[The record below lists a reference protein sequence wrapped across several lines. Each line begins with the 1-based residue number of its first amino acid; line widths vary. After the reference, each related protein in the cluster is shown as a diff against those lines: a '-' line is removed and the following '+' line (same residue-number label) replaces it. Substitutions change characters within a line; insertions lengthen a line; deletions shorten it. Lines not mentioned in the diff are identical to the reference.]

1 MTKLFSDQWIRE
13 NCPEYQPT
21 SLKLAKELAR
31 DSSGN
36 VRENID
42 PPRNVQTLLNRA
54 SVLDRERLMD
64 RARAMTPLNELGE
77 SIRRIEALR
86 RMDET
91 RESATLSRKELK
103 ERREFLALYPY
114 AYDEMPLD
122 MVSNERQI
130 ARQRYGDSEMRLALG
145 RENNRK
151 IKLENAYRRRV
162 DILVRDALSEGMSD
176 LAIDAFSEESNERF
190 KNLIDTE
197 NSLLTDKELNEGILF
212 LLKIQHIKE
221 PEVEQFRLSIL
232 KSNPDANVRQV
243 QEKVL
248 DILTTE
254 GALSEFISTKGDS
267 LETASERRM
276 EARDRRL
283 PEQLKEFYSQ
293 SESIPEFRSNLRG
306 GESGE
311 VE

>member
-86 RMDET
+86 RIDET
-91 RESATLSRKELK
+91 KESATLSRKELK
-103 ERREFLALYPY
+103 ERREFLALYPF

-130 ARQRYGDSEMRLALG
+130 ARERYGDSEMRLALG

-162 DILVRDALSEGMSD
+162 DILVRDALSEGMSEM
-176 LAIDAFSEESNERF
+176 AIDAFEEESNERTR
-190 KNLIDTE
+190 NIIDRD
-197 NSLLTDKELNEGILF
+197 SKLLTDKELNDDIIF
-212 LLKIQHIKE
+212 LLKNQHIKE
-221 PEVEQFRLSIL
+221 TEVEQFRLSIL
-232 KSNPDANVRQV
+232 KSNPDANARQV
-243 QEKVL
+243 QEKIL
-248 DILTTE
+248 DILITE
-254 GALSEFISTKGDS
+254 GALDEFKSYSGDS
-267 LETASERRM
+267 LETASERRI

-283 PEQLKEFYSQ
+283 PGQLKEFYSQ
-293 SESIPEFRSNLRG
+293 SESIPEFRGNLRG
-306 GESGE
+306 GESVE